1 VTAADPDARIEK
13 LEKTLASLRRRVDEA
28 DRGQRSEIAGLR
40 YAVFASMGAG
50 VLLALTTTTWRTYRG
65 DDPEV
70 EDVTTLWGMVPEG
83 WQGVVAFGLILLL
96 ALGTVA
102 VFVTDTAGR
111 PTHVFFGVVGLLT
124 AVAIIAAG
132 LVEPDA
138 WYDAEDT
145 ESGPG
150 RWLALFTA
158 LSLAIAHFARG
169 AELRR

>member
-40 YAVFASMGAG
+40 FAVFASVAAG
-50 VLLALTTTTWRTYRG
+50 VLLALTATTWRTYRG
-65 DDPEV
+65 EDPEI

-83 WQGVVAFGLILLL
+83 WQGVVTFGLILLL
-96 ALGTVA
+96 SLGTVT
-102 VFVTDTAGR
+102 VFVGDTAGR
-111 PTHVFFGVVGLLT
+111 LTHVFFAVVGLLT
-124 AVAIIAAG
+124 VVAIIAVG
-132 LVEPDA
+132 FVEPDA

-158 LSLAIAHFARG
+158 LSLAITHLARG
-169 AELRR
+169 TELRR